1 MQTNELNRSPARAA
15 LRNATLAS
23 LPEALFESLAP
34 HLSHVDL
41 PQGLRLIQADRDI
54 QWVYFLESGMGSMT
68 SIDFEGTPVEVGII
82 GREGLI
88 GVQALLGQPQT
99 RTTVVM
105 QGAGEGYRIRADVL
119 REQVVGNSDLLPP
132 LHAFL
137 YALLEQTTQ
146 LILCNRLHELE
157 SRLARWLLMASDFM
171 ETQSIRLTQEFLAEM
186 LGVGRP
192 AVTITA
198 GILQRRG
205 LIMYRRGLV
214 EIIDRDRLREAAC
227 ECYGIIRGAYQK
239 VYPELY

>member
-1 MQTNELNRSPARAA
+1 MHMNELDRGLTQAA
-15 LRNATLAS
+15 LRNRTLVELAE
-23 LPEALFESLAP
+23 PTFEKLAP
-34 HLSHVDL
+34 HLQRVDL
-41 PQGLRLIQADRDI
+41 PQGMLLVKSDRDI
-54 QWVYFLESGMGSMT
+54 HWIYFPERGMGSM
-68 SIDFEGTPVEVGII
+68 SSVDLEGTQVEVGII
-82 GREGLI
+82 GREGMI

-99 RTTVVM
+99 RTTVIM
-105 QGAGEGYRIRADVL
+105 QGAGDGYRIRVEVFK
-119 REQVVGNSDLLPP
+119 EQLAQDSGLQRH

-157 SRLARWLLMASDFM
+157 SRLARWLLMASDCM
-171 ETQSIRLTQEFLAEM
+171 ETRSIHLTQEFLAEM

-214 EIIDRDRLREAAC
+214 EIVDREKLQKAAC
-227 ECYGIIRGAYQK
+227 ECYGIIRQTYQK
-239 VYPELY
+239 VYPGLY